1 MRIIG
6 KKIAYVS
13 QMFIAIRT
21 QIGATF
27 AALAGSYGAD
37 GSDTASMFPQGAE
50 AHTRTYR
57 RPQCGEFV
65 TWWARNKKGQGGYMQ
80 ARLGTMALL
89 IGLGMAG
96 LGMTTLSVAA
106 KAQEG
111 PPPPGYYNQPW
122 TRVPDDY
129 RNDIARRGYH
139 DGMEGARR
147 DFDNHRQPNVENRD
161 EYRHPDVPHNERHE
175 YQQAFRAG
183 YQRGV
188 ENIYR
193 GHRY

>member
-1 MRIIG
+1 MR
-6 KKIAYVS
+6 
-13 QMFIAIRT
+13 
-21 QIGATF
+21 
-27 AALAGSYGAD
+27 
-37 GSDTASMFPQGAE
+37 
-50 AHTRTYR
+50 
-57 RPQCGEFV
+57 
-65 TWWARNKKGQGGYMQ
+65 

-89 IGLGMAG
+89 IGLGMTG
-96 LGMTTLSVAA
+96 LGMSTLSVAA

-139 DGMEGARR
+139 DGIEGARR

-175 YQQAFRAG
+175 YQ
-183 YQRGV
+183 RGLPRRLST
-188 ENIYR
+188 R
-193 GHRY
+193 GGEYLSGTPVLRCLRIGD